1 MSLIP
6 PSPLVPRHC
15 RDSWWS
21 CNKNRSAKWLR
32 AKAKCLMR
40 YVDELAK
47 GRRPLLVQQPGGKQC
62 VGRDETELVAER
74 VCAIKASLAPG
85 LSFDRAQNDGSC
97 VARAFEGTFQIGHGE
112 IHVVRIW

>member
-1 MSLIP
+1 VKRSTQGAASALERNPRLRLLCLEGTEFPNQPELFMNDKYSRARLI
-6 PSPLVPRHC
+6 
-15 RDSWWS
+15 
-21 CNKNRSAKWLR
+21 
-32 AKAKCLMR
+32 
-40 YVDELAK
+40 
-47 GRRPLLVQQPGGKQC
+47 QQPGGKQR

-97 VARAFEGTFQIGHGE
+97 AARASESTFQIGHRE